1 MRKILVLAAA
11 GAALAVGVPAAVAL
25 GDSPTSNTVNT
36 PVQNTQPEQAQP
48 DRERPNGD
56 DCPEKDGR
64 GRGDGEQGGSAA
76 PAPSTETP
84 SI

>member
-11 GAALAVGVPAAVAL
+11 GAALAFGVPAAVAL
-25 GDSPTSNTVNT
+25 GDSPSSNAPSTA
-36 PVQNTQPEQAQP
+36 PIQSTQPEQQRP
-48 DRERPNGD
+48 DHD

-64 GRGDGEQGGSAA
+64 GRGDAPEQGGSAA
-76 PAPSTETP
+76 PAPSTESP